1 MPNIL
6 LIESTSTICSVAVA
20 DEKSILS
27 IRETT
32 DNSHSAVLTQYILD
46 TLDDAGLKPH
56 DLNAVAVSKGPGS
69 YTGLRIGV
77 SAAKGLCY
85 ALEIPLI
92 AVDTLKSLAFKAK
105 DVYPNHVICP
115 MIDARR
121 MEVYTA
127 LFDVNANYLLNT
139 EAKVVDEVFLNDM
152 KKILDDNKV
161 VFLGSGAEKSMSVI
175 KHHNAVF
182 DNKLN
187 VSAALLAPLSC
198 KMYEEKIFE
207 DLAYFEPFY
216 LKEYIAKK
224 SSVKALNV

>member
-6 LIESTSTICSVAVA
+6 LIESTSSICSVAIA
-20 DEKSILS
+20 NGESILS
-27 IRETT
+27 IKETT

-46 TLDDAGLKPH
+46 TLSESGLEPH

-92 AVDTLKSLAFKAK
+92 AVDTLKSLALKAK
-105 DVYPNHVICP
+105 DIYPNHIICP

-127 LFDVNANYLLNT
+127 LFDSDANCLSNV
-139 EAKVVDEVFLNDM
+139 EAKVIDEVY
-152 KKILDDNKV
+152 LDEIKGVLDNNKV
-161 VFLGSGAEKSMSVI
+161 LFLGSGADKSRNVI
-175 KHHNAVF
+175 NHPNAFF
-182 DNKLN
+182 DLELN
-187 VSAALLAPLSC
+187 VSAALLAPLSR
-198 KMYEEKIFE
+198 KMYEENIFE
-207 DLAYFEPFY
+207 NLAYFEPFY
-216 LKEYIAKK
+216 LKEYVAKK
-224 SSVKALNV
+224 SSVKALNF